1 MRRIAALLTCALLA
15 LAPAVTAQDAPA
27 PRVVATIPPIHA
39 LTAAVQEG
47 RGEPALLVRGGA
59 SPHGYQLR
67 PSDARSLEEADLV
80 VWVGPAL
87 ETFLERPLASLG
99 DGSTVLT
106 LMEADGVALLEVR
119 EGGAWDADHGHAE
132 TGARHH
138 GDEGDAAEE
147 HDHGA
152 HDAHIWLSP
161 ANARAIVAAVAASLS
176 AVDPAGAAL
185 YRANAERV
193 QAKLAELDAELRAQ
207 FAPVRDRPFVVFHDA
222 YRYLEK
228 AYGLRAVGSIT
239 VSPDRPPSAR
249 RMAELA
255 EVVRE
260 SGAACVF
267 GEVQT
272 RSPLAASLAED
283 LGLRLGELDPIG
295 GGSEA
300 TGYDAYAA
308 MMRRNA
314 AAIVECLSRGG

>member
-1 MRRIAALLTCALLA
+1 MRRIAALLPCALLA
-15 LAPAVTAQDAPA
+15 LAPAAAAQDA

-47 RGEPALLVRGGA
+47 RGEPALLVRGNA

-67 PSDARSLEEADLV
+67 PSDARSLKEADLV

-99 DGSTVLT
+99 DKPMVLT
-106 LMEADGVALLEVR
+106 LMEADGVELLEAR
-119 EGGAWDADHGHAE
+119 EGGAWDPEHGHAE
-132 TGARHH
+132 AGAHH
-138 GDEGDAAEE
+138 RGEEEHAAEE

-152 HDAHIWLSP
+152 HDPHIWLSP

-185 YRANAERV
+185 YRANAERA
-193 QAKLAELDAELRAQ
+193 QTDLAQLDAELRAA
-207 FAPVRDRPFVVFHDA
+207 FAPVRGKPFVVFHDA
-222 YRYLEK
+222 YRYLEE
-228 AYGLRAVGSIT
+228 AYGLGAVGSIT

-249 RMAELA
+249 RMTELA

-260 SGAACVF
+260 SGAVCVF

-295 GGSEA
+295 GDGEG
-300 TGYDAYAA
+300 TGYAAYAA